1 MADPLYS
8 EIFFK
13 GKKQAVVNFLNRGL
27 KGERVSVQ
35 MNGEQIVKLLNDLK
49 ENGIGMESYV
59 PLPEIDI
66 HDKEQLIAGT
76 NWCYEHYGCR
86 GPMPFD
92 KWQLLYDQDDMLC
105 LITLLETPAAAP
117 IPFLKFINGLDGITV
132 YAYGFDDCTCPSW
145 YQYNGRKD
153 EVVWKD
159 ALEDPKF
166 EEYKEVLKTQEDYNP
181 NTVDSETEYKVL
193 EGYVKD
199 LLKEL
204 NESFLENKHK

>member
-1 MADPLYS
+1 MD
-8 EIFFK
+8 
-13 GKKQAVVNFLNRGL
+13 FLNRGL

-66 HDKEQLIAGT
+66 HDKEQLIDGT

-105 LITLLETPAAAP
+105 IFTLLETLEAAP
-117 IPFLKFINGLDGITV
+117 IPFLKHINGLDDVTV
-132 YAYGFDDCTCPSW
+132 YAFGSMPPDGWTYLFLGRLQAVSLIDPYEDRLHAQYLQTLNPDDYEESDMSIEAANMVQEF
-145 YQYNGRKD
+145 YM
-153 EVVWKD
+153 E
-159 ALEDPKF
+159 AF
-166 EEYKEVLKTQEDYNP
+166 EEELC
-181 NTVDSETEYKVL
+181 
-193 EGYVKD
+193 
-199 LLKEL
+199 KEL
-204 NESFLENKHK
+204 SI

>member
-1 MADPLYS
+1 MD
-8 EIFFK
+8 
-13 GKKQAVVNFLNRGL
+13 FLNRGL

-35 MNGEQIVKLLNDLK
+35 MNGEQIVDLLNGLK

-105 LITLLETPAAAP
+105 LFTLLETPAAAP
-117 IPFLKFINGLDGITV
+117 IPFLKYINGLDNVTV
-132 YAYGFDDCTCPSW
+132 YAFGSMPPDGWTYLFHGRLQAVSLIDPYQDRLHAQYLQTLNPDDYEESDMPIEAANMVQEF
-145 YQYNGRKD
+145 YM
-153 EVVWKD
+153 E
-159 ALEDPKF
+159 AF
-166 EEYKEVLKTQEDYNP
+166 EEELC
-181 NTVDSETEYKVL
+181 
-193 EGYVKD
+193 
-199 LLKEL
+199 KEL
-204 NESFLENKHK
+204 

>member
-13 GKKQAVVNFLNRGL
+13 GKKQAVVDFLNRGL

-105 LITLLETPAAAP
+105 LFTLLETPAATP
-117 IPFLKFINGLDGITV
+117 IPFLKYINGLDDVMIYAFGCMPPDGWTYLFHGRLQAVSLIDPYEDRLHVQYLQTLNPDDYEESDMPIEAANRV
-132 YAYGFDDCTCPSW
+132 QEFYMEQFEQELCKELYAYD
-145 YQYNGRKD
+145 
-153 EVVWKD
+153 
-159 ALEDPKF
+159 
-166 EEYKEVLKTQEDYNP
+166 
-181 NTVDSETEYKVL
+181 
-193 EGYVKD
+193 
-199 LLKEL
+199 
-204 NESFLENKHK
+204 